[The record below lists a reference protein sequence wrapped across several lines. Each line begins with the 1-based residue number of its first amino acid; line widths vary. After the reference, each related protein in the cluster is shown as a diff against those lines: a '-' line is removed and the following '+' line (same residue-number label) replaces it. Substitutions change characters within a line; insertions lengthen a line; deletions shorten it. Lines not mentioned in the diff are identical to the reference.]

1 MARRTRALAVT
12 EASRAAPAVDIVVS
26 NYNYARFLPEAIE
39 SACAQT
45 HVRVQVIVV
54 DDGSTDESR
63 QLLRGYEDRVTVVLK
78 ENGGQASAL
87 NAGMERCE
95 GDVVLFLD
103 ADDTLR
109 PEAAARV
116 AAAFAAD
123 DAVAKVQFRM
133 DVIDAAGR
141 PTGELKPPGHLPM
154 PQGDQREAELSFPF
168 DLAWLPTSAN
178 AFRVEALRRILPIP
192 EQAYPVC
199 GADWYLIHLAT
210 LLGPVA
216 SLEEVSG
223 SYRVHG
229 GNNYEPE
236 VPALELAHVRETIG
250 YARETSQALLNLA
263 AELEI
268 PHPERILSLAD
279 LGNRIVS
286 LRLGPAL
293 HPIPS
298 DRVWRL
304 LVDSASAA
312 RRRTNVSAPMKLVF
326 VAWFA
331 AMALAPKALARRL
344 ALYFFFPQS
353 RASLNDLLGRLQRS
367 RGSAVPSC

>member
-1 MARRTRALAVT
+1 MTGAERAG
-12 EASRAAPAVDIVVS
+12 PAVDIVIN
-26 NYNYARFLPEAIE
+26 NYNYARFLAAAIE

-45 HVRVQVIVV
+45 HDRVRTIVV

-63 QLLRGYEDRVTVVLK
+63 QLLRSYEDRVTVVLK

-109 PEAAARV
+109 PEAASRV

-123 DAVAKVQFRM
+123 DSVAKVQFRM
-133 DVIDAAGR
+133 ETIDAQGR
-141 PTGELKPPGHLPM
+141 PTGELKPPPHLPM
-154 PQGDQREAELSFPF
+154 PRGDQRQAELAFPF

-178 AFRVEALRRILPIP
+178 AFRTDALRRILPIP
-192 EQAYPVC
+192 ERAYPVC
-199 GADWYLIHLAT
+199 GADWYLIHLMT
-210 LLGPVA
+210 LLGTVD

-229 GNNYEPE
+229 ANSYA
-236 VPALELAHVRETIG
+236 PAAPSLDLAHIRETIG
-250 YARETSQALLNLA
+250 YARATAGELLRLA
-263 AELEI
+263 EELGL
-268 PHPERILSLAD
+268 PHPDRILSLAD

-286 LRLGPAL
+286 LRLEPQL

-298 DRVWRL
+298 DRVTGL
-304 LVDSASAA
+304 LLDAARAA
-312 RRRTNVSAPMKLVF
+312 RRRSNVSAAMKLSFLV
-326 VAWFA
+326 WFA
-331 AMALAPKALARRL
+331 AVALVPKALVRRL
-344 ALYFFFPQS
+344 ARLFFFPQS
-353 RASLNDLLGRLQRS
+353 RASLNDLLGRLQRGRRKAS
-367 RGSAVPSC
+367 TMPS